1 LKHKFITQQ
10 QDYLF
15 YYFLF
20 PCFVSS
26 LDSEVAYKYSY
37 HNDFLSN
44 FFNWH
49 PYIFLCDS
57 VVEALIFLFSLQK
70 YKAQVQRINET
81 SVTSLPPISKSSGPC
96 GRTEIA
102 QSHKKQNFLPSRLG
116 YESSNFGYKSLCAN
130 PNSHLSTDTNGF
142 PYDLNKNE
150 NREALGLEG
159 GSVQVPELELPNLKT
174 ETQNRFSLDSTGK
187 PPADATNLEEF
198 LADFNNES
206 QQLEAI
212 TKQAP
217 PNQPLIE
224 YGDLLKVLEED
235 PEDLEL
241 YAFGSELNPS
251 DVDRYCEWLR
261 EILGGN
267 ITNPE

>member
-1 LKHKFITQQ
+1 MFR
-10 QDYLF
+10 F
-15 YYFLF
+15 FLD
-20 PCFVSS
+20 V
-26 LDSEVAYKYSY
+26 EMAYKYSY
-37 HNDFLSN
+37 HYDFLSD
-44 FFNWH
+44 FFSWH
-49 PYIFLCDS
+49 PYIFLCHS
-57 VVEALIFLFSLQK
+57 SIVEALLLFSLQK

-81 SVTSLPPISKSSGPC
+81 VVTNLPPISKSSGPY

-102 QSHKKQNFLPSRLG
+102 QSHKKQIFLPSQLG

-130 PNSHLSTDTNGF
+130 PNSYLSTDTNGF
-142 PYDLNKNE
+142 PHHLNKNE
-150 NREALGLEG
+150 NREVKLALGLEG
-159 GSVQVPELELPNLKT
+159 SSVQVAELELPNLKT
-174 ETQNRFSLDSTGK
+174 ETQNRFSLDSTGTT
-187 PPADATNLEEF
+187 PGDATNVEEF

-212 TKQAP
+212 TEQAP

-241 YAFGSELNPS
+241 YAFGS

-261 EILGGN
+261 ETLGGN
-267 ITNPE
+267 VTNPEQFEL